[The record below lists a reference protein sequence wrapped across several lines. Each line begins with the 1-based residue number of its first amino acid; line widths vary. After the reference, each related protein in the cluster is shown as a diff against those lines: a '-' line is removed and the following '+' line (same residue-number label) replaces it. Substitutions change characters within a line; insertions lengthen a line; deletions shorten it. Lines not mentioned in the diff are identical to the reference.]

1 MIVLVW
7 TDFKFAAHTSINGT
21 KSGFPRPDL
30 DHQDPAYQMDCQYYL
45 ECCSA

>member
-7 TDFKFAAHTSINGT
+7 TNFKFAAHTVIDCT

-30 DHQDPAYQMDCQYYL
+30 DHQDPAHQMDFQYYL